1 MPRPICFMI
10 MPYSTKPTG
19 VPAGSG
25 GPDKVNFDRLWEVAP
40 RPAIDNAGYEP
51 VYANEDICI
60 LTINEMIDRLAISDL
75 VLTDAS
81 IPNSTVYYEV
91 GIRHVAQK
99 QCCIMTAATWSK
111 PLFDID
117 QMRQIRYALPDES
130 VSDDT
135 ASEISRIVQACN
147 ITDPKDSASVG

>member
-19 VPAGSG
+19 VPAGGG
-25 GPDKVNFDRLWEVAP
+25 GPDKVNFDRLWEVALG
-40 RPAIDNAGYEP
+40 PAIDNADYEP
-51 VYANEDICI
+51 VYANEDTCT
-60 LTINEMIDRLAISDL
+60 LINRLGL

-91 GIRHVAQK
+91 GIRHAAQK
-99 QCCIMTAATWSK
+99 QCCIMTATTWSK

>member
-19 VPAGSG
+19 EPTGSG
-25 GPDKVNFDRLWEVAP
+25 GPDKVNFDRLWEAAL
-40 RPAIDNAGYEP
+40 RPAIDNEDYEP
-51 VYANEDICI
+51 VYEYICTLI
-60 LTINEMIDRLAISDL
+60 SNEMIGRLAISDL

-91 GIRHVAQK
+91 GIRHTAQK
-99 QCCIMTAATWSK
+99 RCCIMTAATWSK

>member
-1 MPRPICFMI
+1 MI

-19 VPAGSG
+19 APAGSG
-25 GPDKVNFDRLWEVAP
+25 GPDKV
-40 RPAIDNAGYEP
+40 
-51 VYANEDICI
+51 
-60 LTINEMIDRLAISDL
+60 
-75 VLTDAS
+75 
-81 IPNSTVYYEV
+81 
-91 GIRHVAQK
+91 RHAAQK

-117 QMRQIRYALPDES
+117 QMRQSRYPLPDES
-130 VSDDT
+130 ISDDT

>member
-19 VPAGSG
+19 EPTGSG
-25 GPDKVNFDRLWEVAP
+25 GPDKVNFDRLWEAAL
-40 RPAIDNAGYEP
+40 RPAIDNEDYEP
-51 VYANEDICI
+51 FYANEYICTLI
-60 LTINEMIDRLAISDL
+60 SNEMIGRLAISDL

-91 GIRHVAQK
+91 GIRHTAQK
-99 QCCIMTAATWSK
+99 RCCIMTAATWSK

>member
-1 MPRPICFMI
+1 MI

-25 GPDKVNFDRLWEVAP
+25 ASDKVNFDRLWEVAL
-40 RPAIDNAGYEP
+40 RPAIDNADYEQ
-51 VYANEDICI
+51 VYENEYIY
-60 LTINEMIDRLAISDL
+60 INEMINRLAISDL
-75 VLTDAS
+75 VLTNAS

-91 GIRHVAQK
+91 GIRHAAQK

-135 ASEISRIVQACN
+135 ASEIGRIVQACN
-147 ITDPKDSASVG
+147 ITDPKDSASLG